1 MTEGDFGIDLQKV
14 KETIDD
20 AEVMSLFFPSLR
32 KSLII
37 DVRTNERDGPMV
49 RVMPMAASPQER
61 LRGLRRMRPGF
72 PRLRSLTLIP
82 WLRYIDSLVTT
93 GVWERVIDR
102 LSKAAPGND
111 ELLATCDAAL
121 KELKDLEKAE
131 LLAVV
136 RGDNY
141 RTIWSAR

>member
-37 DVRTNERDGPMV
+37 DVRTNEKDGPMV

-82 WLRYIDSLVTT
+82 WLRYIDSLETT

-102 LSKAAPGND
+102 LSQASPGNE
-111 ELLATCDAAL
+111 ELLATCEAAL
-121 KELKDLEKAE
+121 KELKNLEKAE

>member
-20 AEVMSLFFPSLR
+20 AEVISLFFPSLR
-32 KSLII
+32 KSLIL

-49 RVMPMAASPQER
+49 KVMPMAASPQER

-102 LSKAAPGND
+102 VSKAAAGD
-111 ELLATCDAAL
+111 EALLSTCEEAL
-121 KELKDLEKAE
+121 QELKDHEKAE

>member
-1 MTEGDFGIDLQKV
+1 MEGDFGIDLQKV
-14 KETIDD
+14 KQTIDD

-37 DVRTNERDGPMV
+37 DTRSNERDGPMV
-49 RVMPMAASPQER
+49 KVLPMAASPQER

-82 WLRYIDSLVTT
+82 WLRYIDSLVAT
-93 GVWERVIDR
+93 GVWERILDR
-102 LSKAAPGND
+102 LGKAAPGD
-111 ELLATCDAAL
+111 DALLSACEDAL
-121 KELKDLEKAE
+121 KELRGHEKAE
-131 LLAVV
+131 LISVV
-136 RGDNY
+136 KGDNY

>member
-93 GVWERVIDR
+93 GVWERVVDR
-102 LSKAAPGND
+102 LSKASPGNE
-111 ELLATCDAAL
+111 ELLATCEAAL
-121 KELKDLEKAE
+121 QELKDLEKAE

>member
-37 DVRTNERDGPMV
+37 DVRTNEKDGPMV

-82 WLRYIDSLVTT
+82 WLRYIDSLETT

-102 LSKAAPGND
+102 LSKASPGNE
-111 ELLATCDAAL
+111 ELLATCEAAL

>member
-20 AEVMSLFFPSLR
+20 AEVISLFFPSLR
-32 KSLII
+32 KSLIL

-49 RVMPMAASPQER
+49 KVMPMAASPQER

-93 GVWERVIDR
+93 GVWERIIDR
-102 LSKAAPGND
+102 VSKAAPGD
-111 ELLATCDAAL
+111 EALLSTCEEAL
-121 KELKDLEKAE
+121 QELKDHEKSE

>member
-20 AEVMSLFFPSLR
+20 AEVISLFFPTLR
-32 KSLII
+32 KSLIV
-37 DVRTNERDGPMV
+37 DARTNERDGPMV
-49 RVMPMAASPQER
+49 KVLPMAASPQER

-82 WLRYIDSLVTT
+82 WLRYIDSLMTT
-93 GVWERVIDR
+93 GVWERIIDR
-102 LSKAAPGND
+102 LSKAAPGD
-111 ELLATCDAAL
+111 DALISTCEAAL
-121 KELKDLEKAE
+121 KELKDYEKAE
-131 LLAVV
+131 LLSAV

>member
-14 KETIDD
+14 KETIGD

-32 KSLII
+32 KSLILDI
-37 DVRTNERDGPMV
+37 RTNEKDGPMV
-49 RVMPMAASPQER
+49 KVMPMAASPQER

-93 GVWERVIDR
+93 GVWERVLER
-102 LSKAAPGND
+102 VSNASPGND
-111 ELLATCDAAL
+111 DLLATCEAAL
-121 KELKDLEKAE
+121 QELRELEKAE
-131 LLAVV
+131 LLAVI

-141 RTIWSAR
+141 RTIWSSR